1 MKNNKGLT
9 LVELLVALAIFAI
22 VIAIIFSSYL
32 SILKPQN
39 QQVSIAEN
47 NMNRIVG
54 LEVLRKDIE
63 TAGFGLP
70 WEVDTSYSEAAS
82 DATSYTPDPS
92 DLNAKDPSEPPAFSF
107 SNNGNTKA
115 NDSDVLAIRSTV
127 AALNNVTS
135 HWGYL
140 YENTSTNSE
149 YFIDLGDNGS
159 VDGNSN
165 FIIIDPVYMKFI
177 KYSTFSNLTTYETKG
192 KVYLVFGLSSGNNG
206 TRMPFN
212 RVDYYLKRPNTN
224 FPEVCDSDTYILYR
238 ATINQSNG
246 ERNSQPILNCVKD
259 FQVVFLCSNGANAC
273 LDNAY
278 DERRGLKQ
286 VRVFILLQDGKR
298 DPNFEFKKTIY
309 IKDDN
314 VDTGKSFTPTGDE
327 VHYRWKL
334 IELIVNPLNIN
345 IRERNLE

>member
-1 MKNNKGLT
+1 MINNKGLT

-22 VIAIIFSSYL
+22 VIAIIFNSYL

-63 TAGFGLP
+63 MAGFGLP

-82 DATSYTPDPS
+82 NSSYTPDPS
-92 DLNAKDPSEPPAFSF
+92 DLNAKDPNEPPAFSF

-115 NDSDVLAIRSTV
+115 NNSDVLVIRSTI
-127 AALNNVTS
+127 AALNSVTT

-140 YENTSTNSE
+140 YKDAYGNTHFNN
-149 YFIDLGDNGS
+149 LGDNSSIDGS
-159 VDGNSN
+159 SY
-165 FIIIDPVYMKFI
+165 FIVVEPVAMQFE
-177 KYSTFSNLTTYETKG
+177 KYLTYNNISSFDTEG
-192 KVYLVFGLSSGNNG
+192 KIYLVFGLSDNG
-206 TRMPFN
+206 ERMPFN
-212 RVDYYLKRPNTN
+212 RVDYYLKKPDTN
-224 FPEVCDSDTYILYR
+224 FPKVCDNDTYILYR

-246 ERNSQPILNCVKD
+246 ERNPQPILECVKD
-259 FQVVFLCSNGANAC
+259 FQLVFLCSNGVNAC

-278 DERRGLKQ
+278 DERKDLKQ
-286 VRVFILLQDGKR
+286 VRVFILLQDGKS

-309 IKDDN
+309 IKDND
-314 VDTGKSFTPTGDE
+314 VDTSKSFTPTGDE